1 VGAAVAAGVSNNIG
15 MAGVPRGRGSGVGS
29 SPMFV
34 SRAEEGDRRWL
45 AVAGGMV
52 SENFQAEANAVWAGF
67 TAGSRVAG
75 YVLEEQIGAGGM
87 AVVFRALDDRL
98 QRRVA
103 LKILALAPAPDE
115 AFRQRFIRESRAAA
129 AVDDPH
135 IIPVFEAGEA
145 AGALFIAMRYVP
157 GGDVGTLIRL
167 AGPLSPGRALAIISP
182 VASALDAAHGSG
194 LVHRDVKPANML
206 VDVRSGR
213 PDHVYLSDFGLSK
226 WVMTS
231 LGPTRSGQFLG
242 TPGYTAPEQMEGKP
256 VDGRADQYSLGCAA
270 FELLC
275 GETPFRRDQVT
286 AMIWA
291 HMAEPPPMAT
301 SRRPDLPPGVD
312 GVLAKALAKAPG
324 DRYATCREFGDALR
338 EAFHLA
344 PYDSNSENIPKAG
357 HPWTKA
363 LGSVH
368 LGAAEVGIQASPA
381 ISEAIGGREAREV
394 AESRVRRM
402 TAGARQAA
410 QSEVRHE
417 RGGQNAPFTPSSYPA
432 PDAALSYAATETSRR
447 PVWRLGS
454 IAAEASHLKGRTG
467 TRQGLI
473 RPRKRQSL
481 IGSRPVAFSLAA
493 LVAALGAII
502 GLAVTRSPSSPP
514 RAPKPQLATLY
525 AFPQQRYKNGLLIG
539 RRWTLS
545 GKNGSQLTE
554 TIIARNATSKP
565 IATWFQDS
573 IPAGI
578 TNTVKTVRFHP
589 NSVKIVH
596 ADPIVK
602 WYLRVPVHGS
612 VSVSYITEVPPNGST
627 DARLAGWAKGL
638 DTLEERLNTPAAR
651 HPRSVK
657 PTFSPTPLPAVTSSP
672 PAEAPAPTPSP
683 SNSPNPYPFPT
694 YSCDP
699 SVVTCGES

>member
-1 VGAAVAAGVSNNIG
+1 
-15 MAGVPRGRGSGVGS
+15 
-29 SPMFV
+29 
-34 SRAEEGDRRWL
+34 
-45 AVAGGMV
+45 V
-52 SENFQAEANAVWAGF
+52 SENFAAEASAVSVGF
-67 TAGSRVAG
+67 AAGSRVAG

-87 AVVFRALDDRL
+87 AVVFRARDDRL

-103 LKILALAPAPDE
+103 LKILALALAPDE

-145 AGALFIAMRYVP
+145 EGALFIAMRYVP
-157 GGDVGTLIRL
+157 GGDVGTLVRR
-167 AGPLSPGRALAIISP
+167 AGQLSPGRALAIISP

-194 LVHRDVKPANML
+194 LIHRDVKPANML
-206 VDVRSGR
+206 VDVRPGR

-242 TPGYTAPEQMEGKP
+242 TPGYSAPEQMEGKP
-256 VDGRADQYSLGCAA
+256 ADGRADQYSLGCAA

-312 GVLAKALAKAPG
+312 GVLAKALAKSPG

-338 EAFHLA
+338 EAFDLA
-344 PYDSNSENIPKAG
+344 PYDSDSGNLPKADR
-357 HPWTKA
+357 PWTKA
-363 LGSVH
+363 PRPVH
-368 LGAAEVGIQASPA
+368 PGAVEVGIQAAAA
-381 ISEAIGGREAREV
+381 ISEAADGREAREV
-394 AESRVRRM
+394 AKSRLPRK
-402 TAGARQAA
+402 TAASRQAA
-410 QSEVRHE
+410 RSEPRHE
-417 RGGQNAPFTPSSYPA
+417 RAGQNAPFAPSSYPT
-432 PDAALSYAATETSRR
+432 PDAALNYSATETSRR
-447 PVWRLGS
+447 PVWRPGE
-454 IAAEASHLKGRTG
+454 IPAEASNLKGRTG
-467 TRQGLI
+467 TRRGMI
-473 RPRKRQSL
+473 RRRLQQSR
-481 IGSRPVAFSLAA
+481 IRSRPVVLSLAA
-493 LVAALGAII
+493 LVAALGAVI
-502 GLAVTRSPSSPP
+502 GLVMTRSPSSPP
-514 RAPKPQLATLY
+514 RAPKPHLAALY
-525 AFPQQRYKNGLLIG
+525 AFPLQRYKNGLLIA
-539 RRWTLS
+539 RRWTLG

-554 TIIARNATSKP
+554 TIIARNATGKP

-578 TNTVKTVRFHP
+578 TSTVQAVRFRP

-596 ADPIVK
+596 ADPVVE
-602 WYLRVPVHGS
+602 WYLRVPAHGS
-612 VSVSYITEVPPNGST
+612 VTVSYVTAVPPKGST

-651 HPRSVK
+651 HPRSAK
-657 PTFSPTPLPAVTSSP
+657 PAASPTPLSPVTSSP
-672 PAEAPAPTPSP
+672 AAEAPAPAPST
-683 SNSPNPYPFPT
+683 SNPYPFPT

-699 SVVTCGES
+699 SLVTCGAPGSSSSSSSSPSPTSGGL